1 MKGKASYIFFAYN
14 SLLEVLRCIDMQKK
28 SKSQSKVDEE
38 GKVTKKQKRSTCQC
52 PYFKQT
58 SVEELSN
65 WVLVEVQDVED
76 LVNSGKEL
84 NACPYYASR
93 KAAEDAE
100 IVLVPYN
107 TILHKATRQ
116 ANGIQLK
123 DNIVIIDEA
132 HNLLEALAQMHNSD
146 LNYSQLYHALNQ
158 LKRYKT
164 KYNTRFSPQNL
175 LTINQL
181 IFVVTKLWQILG
193 KQFEI
198 KKKNC
203 MLYFNNCF
211 R

>member
-1 MKGKASYIFFAYN
+1 
-14 SLLEVLRCIDMQKK
+14 MQKK
-28 SKSQSKVDEE
+28 SKSQIKSDEE
-38 GKVTKKQKRSTCQC
+38 GKVTKKQKGSTCRC

-58 SVEELSN
+58 AVEELSN
-65 WVLVEVQDVED
+65 WALVEVQDVED
-76 LVNSGKEL
+76 LVNSSKEL

-107 TILHKATRQ
+107 TILHKATRE
-116 ANGIQLK
+116 ANGIHLK

-146 LNYSQLYHALNQ
+146 LSYGQLYHTLHQ

-164 KYNTRFSPQNL
+164 KYNTRFSAQNL

-181 IFVVTKLWQILG
+181 IFVVTKLWQMLG
-193 KQFEI
+193 KKFCV
-198 KKKNC
+198 K
-203 MLYFNNCF
+203 
-211 R
+211 